1 MNDKILTI
9 QDISCY
15 GQCSLTVALPILSA
29 FGYETAVLPSAVLS
43 THTGG
48 FKNFTVRDLTAD
60 LDGIVEH
67 WKSEGISFGC
77 IYTGYIGDQR
87 QFDTI
92 LTAKK
97 QLLERGGI
105 FVVDPAMAD
114 NGKLYFGLDEKIVGG
129 MRKIVSVADYALPN
143 VTEACLI
150 TGKEYK
156 EIYDEEYIKSLLCAL
171 SDSGVKIPVI
181 TGVCYDGKK
190 IGAVAIKNGELVQA
204 FGEKQPVSYHGTGDV
219 FSSVVVAGIKNGEP
233 LEKSLQRAVD
243 FVIDCIKHTDGD
255 ASHRYGVKFEKVLKE
270 GKYRL

>member
-48 FKNFTVRDLTAD
+48 FKNFTVRDLTGD
-60 LDGIVEH
+60 LDGIVSH
-67 WKSEGISFGC
+67 WKSEKISFEC
-77 IYTGYIGDQR
+77 IYTGYIGDER
-87 QFDTI
+87 QFETV

-97 QLLERGGI
+97 DLLSGGGT

-114 NGKLYFGLDEKIVGG
+114 NGKLYFGLNDKIVEG

-156 EIYDEEYIKSLLCAL
+156 EVYDEDYVKSLLDGLCAL
-171 SDSGVKIPVI
+171 GAKTPVI

-190 IGAVAIKNGELVQA
+190 IGAVSLKNGETVRA
-204 FGEKQPVSYHGTGDV
+204 FGEKQPDSYHGTGDI
-219 FSSVVVAGIKNGEP
+219 FSSVVVAGIQNGEP

-270 GKYRL
+270 GKYL